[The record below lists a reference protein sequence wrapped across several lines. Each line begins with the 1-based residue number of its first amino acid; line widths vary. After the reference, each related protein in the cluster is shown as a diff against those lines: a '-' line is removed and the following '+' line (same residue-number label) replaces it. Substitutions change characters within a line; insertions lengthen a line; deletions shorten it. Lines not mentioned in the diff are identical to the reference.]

1 MKVRKLREAI
11 ETAEAL
17 GCPVVLCDSRV
28 PGVCLP
34 LNEAWAVVALIEQ
47 ALELTTCEDQV
58 LFYRNRSRDYSSA
71 AVRFSC

>member
-1 MKVRKLREAI
+1 MKLRALREAV

-17 GCPVVLCDSRV
+17 GCPVVLRDSRV

-58 LFYRNRSRDYSSA
+58 LFYRHLARLRQLLNGWR
-71 AVRFSC
+71 